1 MLLTLFLHICAL
13 ARKCVYIRVCV
24 SVGNW
29 AWVSSLPPG
38 VTRVVDHQVLN
49 ICALFSMCFWLSV
62 SLQK

>member
-29 AWVSSLPPG
+29 ARVSSLPPG
-38 VTRVVDHQVLN
+38 VDHQVLN